1 MVQVQR
7 LRDLPGSPVAALK
20 YLSSS
25 TSYRGSRSDLARAK
39 RYYAETETD
48 SAYAVQRVYDKAL
61 LIYGKEKLYRSAKR
75 DLWTYPGWRVDVSK
89 ALRSHKKT
97 SNRRRVSSI
106 GNRNST
112 TRWATAYARGSGHSR
127 LTSSTSPAQRGLS
140 SFFLIFFML
149 EATLRVA
156 LYFSVRSPI
165 PTCTDVRQWL

>member
-25 TSYRGSRSDLARAK
+25 VTYRGSRGDLARAK
-39 RYYAETETD
+39 RYYTETGENTYVRN
-48 SAYAVQRVYDKAL
+48 AYDEAL
-61 LIYGKEKLYRSAKR
+61 LIYGKEKLYRIAKR
-75 DLWTYPGWRVDVSK
+75 GLLTYPGWRVDVSK

-112 TRWATAYARGSGHSR
+112 TRWATAYARGSGHSS
-127 LTSSTSPAQRGLS
+127 LTSSTFPAQRGLS